1 MHLKEFSKIIVAIV
15 LIVWILSLIFSFIMI
30 WKIGDLSPLGYI
42 IPSIEAT
49 TAVCLGFYFNKAK
62 NENVLKNMKKYSLD
76 KIPDFDINKFNSN

>member
-1 MHLKEFSKIIVAIV
+1 M
-15 LIVWILSLIFSFIMI
+15 
-30 WKIGDLSPLGYI
+30 LSPLGYI